1 MENTTDVNLGALFLG
16 PKSEN
21 EDFFLKNLTKMFN
34 QHSQWRK
41 NFHPE
46 DGDVILNDTIS
57 SQDFINTQNKT
68 ENILEELSSKLR
80 SNMMPWHSMR
90 YIGHMNTDTLMP
102 SLLGYFAAML
112 YNGNNCAYEGA
123 PATTI
128 LEGEVGEDFC
138 TLMGIN
144 PQTGWGHISADG
156 TTANLEALWYARNLK
171 SIPLA
176 LKEVS
181 PELVSGKSEWELL
194 NMSVD
199 EILDLLEKNPK
210 KLDKIKSN
218 SARAVSS
225 IIPKLGKLLV
235 PQTKHYSWLKAADI
249 LGIGSDNL
257 IEVPVDNHFRMD
269 ITALENIINNCI
281 KNQVPILGLVGV
293 VGSTEEGAVDYI
305 DKIVAL
311 KDKFSKQGINFY
323 FHVDAAFGAYARSI
337 FLDENFNFIKES
349 DLKEKFKEHNI
360 FQNPDDVDW
369 PSSSIYN
376 AFKSMDRADS
386 ITIDPHKMGYV
397 PYAAGGICIKDKRM
411 KDCISYFANYV
422 FEKGMDIPVL
432 LGAFTL
438 EGSKAGAS
446 AAAVWAAHK
455 VLPLNITGYGKL
467 IGSSIE
473 GAHNIYNRIESQ
485 KTFEIRGKNLV
496 VHALVNPDFNMVD
509 FAFNIEGNTD
519 LELMNE
525 LNHKFYEEASFCTKL
540 FTNDFI
546 TSHTVFDYV
555 DYGDSL
561 VDFVN
566 KFNISKDEWDKVHQV
581 SVLRATAMN
590 PFFADRETFNTY
602 NEKISEAIVNDLKLV
617 LSDLDIK

>member
-1 MENTTDVNLGALFLG
+1 MENTTDINVSALFLG

-21 EDFFLKNLTKMFN
+21 EDFFLRNLTKMFN

-57 SQDFINTQNKT
+57 SQNFINTQIKT
-68 ENILEELSSKLR
+68 ESILEELSSKLR

-90 YIGHMNTDTLMP
+90 YIGHMDSDTLIP
-102 SLLGYFAAML
+102 SLLAYFGAML

-128 LEGEVGEDFC
+128 LEAEVGEDFC
-138 TLMGIN
+138 KLMNID
-144 PQTGWGHISADG
+144 PQTGFGHISADG

-176 LKEVS
+176 IKEVC
-181 PELVSGKSEWELL
+181 PNLVYGKSEWELL

-210 KLDKIKSN
+210 EIDSIKGK

-257 IEVPVDNHFRMD
+257 IEIPVDNHFRMD
-269 ITALENIINNCI
+269 ITALENIINDCI
-281 KNQVPILGLVGV
+281 QKKVPILCVVGV

-305 DKIVAL
+305 DKIADL
-311 KDKFSKQGINFY
+311 KDNFSKEGVNFY
-323 FHVDAAFGAYARSI
+323 FHIDAAFGGYARAI
-337 FLDENFNFIKES
+337 FLNEDYNFIKED
-349 DLKEKFKEHNI
+349 DLKEKFKEHNV
-360 FQNPDDVDW
+360 FKNPDSIDW

-376 AFKSMDRADS
+376 AFKDMNKADS

-411 KDCISYFANYV
+411 RDCISYFANYV
-422 FEKGMDIPVL
+422 FEKGMDVPVL

-455 VLPLNITGYGKL
+455 VVPLNITGYGRL
-467 IGSSIE
+467 IASSIE
-473 GAHNIYNRIESQ
+473 SAYNIYNRIESQ
-485 KTFEIRGKNLV
+485 KAFEVCGKKIIVNTLV
-496 VHALVNPDFNMVD
+496 KPDFNMVD
-509 FAFNIEGNTD
+509 FAFNIEGNTNLD
-519 LELMNE
+519 IMNE
-525 LNHKFYEEASFCTKL
+525 INHRFYEEASFCTKL

-546 TSHTVFDYV
+546 TSHTVFDYS
-555 DYGDSL
+555 DYGDSP
-561 VDFVN
+561 VEFVN
-566 KFNISKDEWDKVHQV
+566 KFDISKKEWDRVHNV
-581 SVLRATAMN
+581 TLLRATALN
-590 PFFADRETFNTY
+590 PFFSDKETFEIY
-602 NEKISEAIVNDLKLV
+602 NKKISNAILKDLKLV
-617 LSDLDIK
+617 LSDLNIK